1 MNNDHSWILYTVA
14 PTFAVIQFPL
24 IQSVTHYARSV
35 TPVTSKSLD
44 PYITDRLERP
54 LFTMVIP
61 LPSVSETLENLRRPS
76 HTAFNVVYSWFWA
89 GTWHSSQLPIKERER
104 FNYGTNVCLYLY
116 RYPWFISF
124 IMYPY
129 ISTIR
134 VT

>member
-76 HTAFNVVYSWFWA
+76 HTAFNVVYSWYGLVPGIQA
-89 GTWHSSQLPIKERER
+89 NCQSKNERDSITELMCACICTVTLGSSPL
-104 FNYGTNVCLYLY
+104 
-116 RYPWFISF
+116 
-124 IMYPY
+124 
-129 ISTIR
+129 
-134 VT
+134 